1 MFSFGRKTLLAVVAV
16 LMFFGLT
23 INAEAKEIRV
33 GYLVAD
39 QLHFPAIMVM
49 KERNML
55 EKEGYTVKWSE
66 FLAGSYVMQEM
77 ASGSLD
83 FVSCGAVPISISH
96 AQGVKINILASG
108 NQEGSALVVGRDV
121 NSIKDL
127 EGKKIGTPGTGSIQD
142 AMVAQLL
149 KDNNVNARRM
159 SMKVSDMP
167 LFLDKGEIS
176 AFVAWQPHCAR
187 AVANNFGKILYTSHE
202 MMPGH
207 QCCVLAALQST
218 VKKDPELVKTF
229 MKVYLEAYKWYLENP
244 DESCKMVMKATGM
257 TEDVVRTAM
266 KGVLYPPVP
275 YVNDKSIAY
284 MVEGLIATKK
294 ITAIKK
300 EQIADFV
307 NDLYN
312 PSFLEALTT
321 TK

>member
-1 MFSFGRKTLLAVVAV
+1 
-16 LMFFGLT
+16 
-23 INAEAKEIRV
+23 
-33 GYLVAD
+33 
-39 QLHFPAIMVM
+39 
-49 KERNML
+49 
-55 EKEGYTVKWSE
+55 
-66 FLAGSYVMQEM
+66 
-77 ASGSLD
+77 
-83 FVSCGAVPISISH
+83 
-96 AQGVKINILASG
+96 
-108 NQEGSALVVGRDV
+108 
-121 NSIKDL
+121 
-127 EGKKIGTPGTGSIQD
+127 
-142 AMVAQLL
+142 MVAQLL

-187 AVANNFGKILYTSHE
+187 AVANNFGKILYTSHD

>member
-127 EGKKIGTPGTGSIQD
+127 EGKKIGTPRYRFHSGRHGCP
-142 AMVAQLL
+142 AAQ
-149 KDNNVNARRM
+149 
-159 SMKVSDMP
+159 
-167 LFLDKGEIS
+167 G
-176 AFVAWQPHCAR
+176 Q
-187 AVANNFGKILYTSHE
+187 
-202 MMPGH
+202 
-207 QCCVLAALQST
+207 
-218 VKKDPELVKTF
+218 
-229 MKVYLEAYKWYLENP
+229 
-244 DESCKMVMKATGM
+244 
-257 TEDVVRTAM
+257 
-266 KGVLYPPVP
+266 
-275 YVNDKSIAY
+275 
-284 MVEGLIATKK
+284 
-294 ITAIKK
+294 
-300 EQIADFV
+300 
-307 NDLYN
+307 
-312 PSFLEALTT
+312 
-321 TK
+321 